1 MTDQIKPG
9 QPIKGLHIKL
19 LDKTLEKAFSNNGNK
34 PLRLLINEVDTG
46 DEHFSLD
53 LEILEVL
60 DIMPQCDDIVE
71 LNKMSAFE
79 LNFDYDLSTFLGR
92 RVAVVTSTASRLFN
106 ALFVPFYQI
115 ECVVDSL
122 GSDWKIA
129 LTEIT
134 EREDDLDPADFEEI
148 KY

>member
-1 MTDQIKPG
+1 MNDQIKPG
-9 QPIKGLHIKL
+9 EQIKGLHIKL

-34 PLRLLINEVDTG
+34 PIKLLITEVDTG

-53 LEILEVL
+53 FEILEIVDAL
-60 DIMPQCDDIVE
+60 PQSDDIVE

-92 RVAVVTSTASRLFN
+92 RVAVVTATASRLFN
-106 ALFVPFYQI
+106 ALFVPFHQI

-122 GSDWKIA
+122 GSDWKFV